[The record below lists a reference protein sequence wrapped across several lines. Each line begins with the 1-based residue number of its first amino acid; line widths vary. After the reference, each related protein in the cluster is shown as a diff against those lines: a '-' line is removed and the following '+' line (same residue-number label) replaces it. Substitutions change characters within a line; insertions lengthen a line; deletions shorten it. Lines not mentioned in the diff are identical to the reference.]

1 MKKRFVIVAVLLAL
15 VFGGLYGFD
24 ILRKNGM
31 KAYFAAMKPP
41 PAPVAMAEAKRQPI
55 PHMLEGIGTLESVRQ
70 VTIMPEVG
78 GKVTQIMF
86 EAGAKVA
93 AGDPILQIGDETDR
107 ADLALYQAQ
116 ERLAE
121 INFDRSKKLVDVA
134 SPRSRVDEN
143 RSLLD
148 ESRANIARTQA
159 MIDKKRVTAPFD
171 GILGIRKVNLG
182 QFLQPGDPIVT
193 LTDLS
198 ELFVTFTLPEQSR
211 ADLASGQTVMLSVDA
226 WPGETFEAAINAIE
240 PQIGTDTRTVKVQA
254 RLANPDGKLSPG
266 MYARARVIL
275 VAQEPQIVIPET
287 AVQFSIYGDSV
298 FAVRDSGKKN
308 EKGEPVLTV
317 DKVYVKAGQRFD
329 GKVAILDGL
338 KEGDRV
344 ATSGQINLFSGAL
357 VIPAAQD
364 TLAADREGRQGKEG
378 NE

>member
-1 MKKRFVIVAVLLAL
+1 MKKRLVIVAVLLAL

-41 PAPVAMAEAKRQPI
+41 PAPVAMAEAKRQPV
-55 PHMLEGIGTLESVRQ
+55 PHMLEGIGTLDSVRQ
-70 VTIMPEVG
+70 VTITPEVG

-86 EAGAKVA
+86 EAGSKVA
-93 AGDPILQIGDETDR
+93 ASDPILQIGDETDR

-171 GILGIRKVNLG
+171 GVLGIRKVNLG
-182 QFLQPGDPIVT
+182 QFLQPGEPIVT

-211 ADLASGQTVMLSVDA
+211 ADLAEGQTVKLSVDA

-240 PQIGTDTRTVKVQA
+240 PQIGADTRTVKVQA

-266 MYARARVIL
+266 MYARARVVL
-275 VAQEPQIVIPET
+275 VPQEPQIVIPET

-298 FAVRDSGKKN
+298 FVVHEGAEKN
-308 EKGEPVLTV
+308 DKGEPVLTV
-317 DKVYVKAGQRFD
+317 EKVYVTAGQRFD
-329 GKVAILDGL
+329 GKVAIADGL
-338 KEGDRV
+338 REGDRV
-344 ATSGQINLFSGAL
+344 ATSGQINLFSGAP
-357 VIPAAQD
+357 VVPAAQD
-364 TLAADREGRQGKEG
+364 TLGKDRENRQGKEG

>member
-41 PAPVAMAEAKRQPI
+41 PAPVAMAEAKRQPV
-55 PHMLEGIGTLESVRQ
+55 PHLLEGIGTLDSVRQ
-70 VTIMPEVG
+70 VTITPEVG

-86 EAGAKVA
+86 EAGSKVA

-171 GILGIRKVNLG
+171 GVLGIRKVNLG
-182 QFLQPGDPIVT
+182 QFLQPGEPIVT

-211 ADLASGQTVMLSVDA
+211 ADLAEGQTVKLSVDA

-240 PQIGTDTRTVKVQA
+240 PQIGADTRTVKVQA
-254 RLANPDGKLSPG
+254 KLANPDGKLSPG
-266 MYARARVIL
+266 MYARARVVL
-275 VAQEPQIVIPET
+275 VPQEPQIIIPET

-298 FAVRDSGKKN
+298 FVVHEGAEKN
-308 EKGEPVLTV
+308 DKGEPVLTV
-317 DKVYVKAGQRFD
+317 EKVYVTAGQRFD
-329 GKVAILDGL
+329 GKVAIADGL

-344 ATSGQINLFSGAL
+344 ATSGQINLFSGAP
-357 VIPAAQD
+357 VVPAAQD
-364 TLAADREGRQGKEG
+364 TLGKDRENRQGKEG

>member
-70 VTIMPEVG
+70 VTITPEVG
-78 GKVTQIMF
+78 GKVIQIMF

-171 GILGIRKVNLG
+171 GVLGIRKVNLG
-182 QFLQPGDPIVT
+182 QFLQPGEPIVT

-226 WPGETFEAAINAIE
+226 SPGETFEAAINAIE

-266 MYARARVIL
+266 MYARAQVIL

-298 FAVRDSGKKN
+298 FAVREGGEKN

-344 ATSGQINLFSGAL
+344 ATSGQINLFSGAS

-364 TLAADREGRQGKEG
+364 TLGKDRESRQGNEG

>member
-1 MKKRFVIVAVLLAL
+1 MKKRFVIVAMLLAL
-15 VFGGLYGFD
+15 VFGGLYGFSVF
-24 ILRKNGM
+24 KQSKM
-31 KAYFAAMKPP
+31 AAYFAAMKPP
-41 PAPVAMAEAKRQPI
+41 PAPVAMAEAVKQPI
-55 PHMLEGIGTLESVRQ
+55 PSLLEGIGTLESVRQ
-70 VTIMPEVG
+70 VTITPEVG
-78 GKVTQIMF
+78 GKVTAIMF

-93 AGDPILQIGDETDR
+93 AGDPILQIGDATDR

-159 MIDKKRVTAPFD
+159 MIDKKHITAPFA
-171 GILGIRKVNLG
+171 GVLGIRKVNLG
-182 QFLQPGDPIVT
+182 QFLQPGEPIVT

-211 ADLASGQTVMLSVDA
+211 ANLATGQTVLLSVDS
-226 WPGETFEAAINAIE
+226 WPGETFKAEINAIE

-254 RLANPDGKLSPG
+254 RLPNTDGKLSPG
-266 MYARARVIL
+266 MYARARVVL

-287 AVQFSIYGDSV
+287 SVQFSIYGDSV
-298 FAVRDSGKKN
+298 FVVREGEEKD
-308 EKGEPVLTV
+308 EKGNPVLTV
-317 DKVYVKAGQRFD
+317 EKLYVTAGQRFD
-329 GKVAILDGL
+329 GKVAILKGL
-338 KEGDRV
+338 TEGDKV
-344 ATSGQINLFSGAL
+344 ATSGQINLSSGAQ
-357 VIPAAQD
+357 VVPAEQD
-364 TLAADREGRQGKEG
+364 TLAKDRQSRQGKER

>member
-41 PAPVAMAEAKRQPI
+41 PAPVAMVEAKRWPI

-70 VTIMPEVG
+70 VTITPEVG
-78 GKVTQIMF
+78 GKVIQIMF

-171 GILGIRKVNLG
+171 GVLGIRKVNLG
-182 QFLQPGDPIVT
+182 QFLQPGEPIVT

-298 FAVRDSGKKN
+298 FAVREGGEKN

-344 ATSGQINLFSGAL
+344 ATSGQINLFSGAS

-364 TLAADREGRQGKEG
+364 TLGKDRESRQGNEG